1 VLIEDEPGV
10 GKTLLARGLAN
21 AIGGSFGRVQGG
33 PDLLPAD
40 ITGVNAFNPATGTF
54 QYHPG
59 PLPRNVVL
67 LDEINRATPRAQAA
81 LFEAMA
87 EGQFTVDG
95 RTWKLPVPFF
105 VVATQN
111 PREHAGVFPLPL
123 GQLDRFALSLS
134 IGPPDPSVER
144 RLLDL
149 PVGYAGADA
158 VTAVASA
165 DELLE
170 EQRTV
175 ATLHMAEPVA
185 RYLLGVVHELRQRV
199 GGDAMPSPRASQVLA
214 AVSRA
219 WAHLAERDHVRPDDV
234 QRMATPVLAHR
245 LGQDPDHG
253 GALVDAA
260 LEAVPAP
267 TAP

>member
-1 VLIEDEPGV
+1 MLV
-10 GKTLLARGLAN
+10 
-21 AIGGSFGRVQGG
+21 
-33 PDLLPAD
+33 
-40 ITGVNAFNPATGTF
+40 
-54 QYHPG
+54 
-59 PLPRNVVL
+59 
-67 LDEINRATPRAQAA
+67 DEINRATPRAQAA

-95 RTWKLPVPFF
+95 QTRKLPAPFF

-111 PREHAGVFPLPL
+111 PHEHAGVFPLPQ

-134 IGPPDPSVER
+134 IGPPDPAVER

-149 PVGYAGADA
+149 PVDYRSADA
-158 VTAVASA
+158 VTPVATA
-165 DELLE
+165 DELLD

-175 ATLHMAEPVA
+175 ATLYMAEPVA
-185 RYLLGVVHELRQRV
+185 LYLLAIVHELRERV
-199 GGDAMPSPRASQVLA
+199 GHEAVPSPRAAQVLA

-234 QRMATPVLAHR
+234 QAMAGPVLAHR
-245 LGQDPDHG
+245 LGPDPTQ
-253 GALVDAA
+253 GAMLVEAA
-260 LEAVPAP
+260 LQVVPAP